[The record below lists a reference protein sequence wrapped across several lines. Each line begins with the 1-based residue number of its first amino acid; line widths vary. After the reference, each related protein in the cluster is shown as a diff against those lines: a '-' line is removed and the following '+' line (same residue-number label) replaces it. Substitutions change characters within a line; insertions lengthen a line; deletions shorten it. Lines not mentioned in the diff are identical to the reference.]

1 MSTST
6 WDFVVVGSGGGPDET
21 NLSAYLVKPSNS
33 PWEAGIV
40 ALEAGSGQGA
50 LKQILKQT
58 PDILGQCSDEDGS
71 TRRYTAHEIFSY
83 IRCFLI
89 THAHLDHVSSLVLS
103 AGSLGGPRKRL
114 FGTPQVLKDLETVFS
129 DRVWPNLASW
139 EEADNTHKYLYTSLR
154 LDAKYR
160 NIHND
165 ISVRTMPLSHGQNDS
180 GLYES
185 SAFFIR
191 HDVTAQEFLFFGDV
205 EPDSVAAKPQTINI
219 WRAAA
224 AKIPGTLRA
233 VFIECS
239 WPSGRPDHLLYGHL
253 TPEHL
258 AAELSV
264 LATEVVRFR
273 RAGQKET
280 RPGGRPARKK
290 KKANPITPEAL
301 YGALDGLRVYVIH
314 CKDSIHGDCD
324 QPMNHVITDQVRALV
339 EERRLGAEIL
349 AVDQGMRIEI

>member
-1 MSTST
+1 MSTCT

-21 NLSAYLVKPSNS
+21 NLSAYLMKPSNS
-33 PWEAGIV
+33 PWEDGVV

-50 LKQILKQT
+50 LKQILKQS

-114 FGTPQVLKDLETVFS
+114 FGTPQVLKDLETIFS

-139 EEADNTHKYLYTSLR
+139 EEADDTHKYLYTSLR

-191 HDVTAQEFLFFGDV
+191 HDVTAQEFLCLEHRFASRKECAHV
-205 EPDSVAAKPQTINI
+205 ES
-219 WRAAA
+219 RY
-224 AKIPGTLRA
+224 
-233 VFIECS
+233 IER
-239 WPSGRPDHLLYGHL
+239 GRH
-253 TPEHL
+253 E
-258 AAELSV
+258 ELNEC
-264 LATEVVRFR
+264 L
-273 RAGQKET
+273 Q
-280 RPGGRPARKK
+280 
-290 KKANPITPEAL
+290 
-301 YGALDGLRVYVIH
+301 GLQFSPLQAPR
-314 CKDSIHGDCD
+314 
-324 QPMNHVITDQVRALV
+324 
-339 EERRLGAEIL
+339 RRLSS
-349 AVDQGMRIEI
+349 D